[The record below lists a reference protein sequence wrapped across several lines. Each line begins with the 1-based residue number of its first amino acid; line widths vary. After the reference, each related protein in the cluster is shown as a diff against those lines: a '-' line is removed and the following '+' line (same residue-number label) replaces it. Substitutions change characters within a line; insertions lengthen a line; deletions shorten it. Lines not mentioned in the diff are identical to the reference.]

1 VVLRGL
7 CSAQENEAQ
16 HIRKSTLNLFKP
28 IRKIVI
34 KNGANVILEKIPIA
48 TIIAIIK
55 TYFILIYLDVAR
67 ESLIKKATYNIV
79 NVKFKDSGLMD
90 VIKFKRLSD
99 NKTNNGKKSA
109 KMCLV

>member
-1 VVLRGL
+1 
-7 CSAQENEAQ
+7 
-16 HIRKSTLNLFKP
+16 
-28 IRKIVI
+28 
-34 KNGANVILEKIPIA
+34 
-48 TIIAIIK
+48 
-55 TYFILIYLDVAR
+55 LIYLDVAR